1 MTDFFTSEPMK
12 YYAPPASMP
21 KEVKRM
27 KIEEMIASGDFI
39 YSIKT
44 DGNWSRAV
52 ITADRA
58 ALQTRGISK
67 KTNTYGEIQD
77 KVFFWNDVVNA
88 FQNGTTVILGEVFME
103 GAIDRQIG
111 SILRCLRDKALARQ
125 KEQKLR
131 WRIFDVLCYDGE
143 ELINKGIE
151 ERAKYISKVVE
162 RINSPLVEGV
172 TYYEMDE
179 TFFDR
184 MEDWFSHGAEG
195 SVCYKKNAL
204 YIPGKRGPHAWESLK
219 VKQEISN
226 DIDALISGL
235 VPCEKV
241 YNGGDVS
248 HWQYWQNSRTGELV
262 QGSYFGEYQT
272 GGSYEPVTK
281 NFFFNLPG
289 AIYTSVY
296 DNNHN
301 LVPLCKVAG
310 LTDDFKE
317 QLRDNFDEWYLCPVT
332 LGGMMVSTAGA
343 SSSGVGV
350 SIRHPYIKSIRR
362 DDISPDDCTLSK
374 IIS

>member
-1 MTDFFTSEPMK
+1 MNYFELGVQKYWAPTS
-12 YYAPPASMP
+12 SMSA
-21 KEVKRM
+21 ETRRQHLEQM
-27 KIEEMIASGDFI
+27 AASGNYLWAEKF
-39 YSIKT
+39 
-44 DGNWSRAV
+44 DGNFARGV
-52 ITADRA
+52 ITFERS
-58 ALQTRGISK
+58 ALQTRGISRV
-67 KTNTYGEIQD
+67 TGTYSELQE
-77 KVFFWNDVVNA
+77 KVFFWDSVVNA
-88 FQNGTTVILGEVFME
+88 FQHGDTVILGELYLP
-103 GAIDRQIG
+103 GGIDRDVG
-111 SILRCLRDKALARQ
+111 SISRCLPEKARARQ
-125 KEQKLR
+125 KDHKLE
-131 WRIFDVLCYDGE
+131 WRIFDVLVLDGIDM
-143 ELINKGIE
+143 INSPIE
-151 ERAKYISKVVE
+151 ERVLHIPEVVKRIS
-162 RINSPLVEGV
+162 NPLVQGIEYHEMTESFFEELNEIFARKGEG
-172 TYYEMDE
+172 
-179 TFFDR
+179 
-184 MEDWFSHGAEG
+184 AI
-195 SVCYKKNAL
+195 CYKKGIV
-204 YIPGKRGPHAWESLK
+204 YTPGKRSSAWTTMK

-235 VPCEKV
+235 VPCEKI

-248 HWQYWQNSRTGELV
+248 HWQYWQNTRTGELV

-301 LVPLCKVAG
+301 LIPLCKVAG

-317 QLRDNFDEWYLCPVT
+317 QLRDNFDEYYLCPVT